1 MKSYCSSLEEEELKG
16 INDQKNRKVELQ
28 EMIEKLEEHHRLT
41 VLNRLTLVYRPN
53 ETVIETLSSQY
64 GDDSIAYI
72 EDIVIG
78 SEIPMPIIES
88 LFESVLIAD
97 VKPIMIPTPKRK
109 LRQSDPKEDHED
121 PDSSDQEVVNMR
133 VHCEPDAQSRKERSK
148 SRSPR
153 RPKVTLNK
161 AEKIDKSKQT
171 ASYFKN
177 VIAGNYDRLSEE
189 SKEWHESLVR
199 DIPHTPKKWKYE
211 FAKQMITD
219 SFLF

>member
-1 MKSYCSSLEEEELKG
+1 
-16 INDQKNRKVELQ
+16 
-28 EMIEKLEEHHRLT
+28 
-41 VLNRLTLVYRPN
+41 
-53 ETVIETLSSQY
+53 
-64 GDDSIAYI
+64 
-72 EDIVIG
+72 
-78 SEIPMPIIES
+78 MPIIES

-161 AEKIDKSKQT
+161 AERLIKENRQRVTSKTLLQVTMIVCQKSRR
-171 ASYFKN
+171 N
-177 VIAGNYDRLSEE
+177 GMNR
-189 SKEWHESLVR
+189 
-199 DIPHTPKKWKYE
+199 
-211 FAKQMITD
+211 
-219 SFLF
+219 